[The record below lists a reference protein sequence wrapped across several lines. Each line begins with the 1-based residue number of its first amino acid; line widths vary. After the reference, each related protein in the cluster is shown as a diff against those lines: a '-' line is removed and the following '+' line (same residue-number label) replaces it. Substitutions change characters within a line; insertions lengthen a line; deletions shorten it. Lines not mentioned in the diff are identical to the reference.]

1 MNRDVEDLPLPS
13 HVLGLS
19 SPSHMSP
26 SPLCRLSLEPESDR
40 RLKET
45 YVEAVT
51 GTLRLPLP
59 RQGIFE
65 RSLFISYLDD
75 DLLIVR

>member
-1 MNRDVEDLPLPS
+1 
-13 HVLGLS
+13 
-19 SPSHMSP
+19 
-26 SPLCRLSLEPESDR
+26 LCHLSLEPESDR